1 MGSVGSVTLI
11 LAKCRAIKNV
21 SLILC
26 NTGYH
31 NVPMGGGGAFGS
43 PTGQRH
49 AIQFKTAR
57 TLNCKDKESNES
69 NESNSIQFDLI

>member
-31 NVPMGGGGAFGS
+31 NVPMGSAFGS

-69 NESNSIQFDLI
+69 NKSNSIQFDLI